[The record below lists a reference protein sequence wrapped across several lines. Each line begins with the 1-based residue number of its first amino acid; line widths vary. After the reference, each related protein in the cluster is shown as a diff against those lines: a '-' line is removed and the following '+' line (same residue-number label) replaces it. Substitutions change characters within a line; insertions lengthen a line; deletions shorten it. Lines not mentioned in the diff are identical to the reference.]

1 MPFYKGLLGSLAL
14 VFALSALI
22 ILVDKI
28 FG

>member
-14 VFALSALI
+14 VFAFSALI